1 MIIADLTI
9 PVEGVVGKRVEMP
22 CDIRPSP
29 SRRDDSVY
37 MVLWFRMEESV
48 PIYR

>member
-1 MIIADLTI
+1 MIIAEMSI

-22 CDIRPSP
+22 CDITP
-29 SRRDDSVY
+29 SRRDDTVY
-37 MVLWFRMEESV
+37 MVLWFRGEESI